1 MCAQTRGRSP
11 ATGPPSHH
19 QRPPIHPHSHTHRT
33 LAPAR
38 TNLPTPDL
46 AHPCTWTLPQRMVNL
61 QSDLSHSPTEGVHC
75 ASFATHAA
83 DQNKSPTRTS
93 AKRARASAP
102 SPSASSSDPSSSSI
116 HRGAARPSQSDA
128 LTADRRSS
136 RRAGTSTCIR
146 TVLCTRCGLR
156 PAGSTSHKSHAL
168 CQCAAW
174 PSLAATIACGD
185 GHDAHTTAACSTTC
199 HTGRLSG
206 TSEIHS
212 TDIFSG
218 SPKQG
223 ASSAVSLAQ
232 RGVAG
237 TLGSCKRDGYA
248 QLWHDG
254 IGRCGRHDL
263 CGFRTIPYMRPLAPL
278 SCARY
283 AVVCPFGM
291 PS

>member
-19 QRPPIHPHSHTHRT
+19 QRPPIHPDSHTHRT

-75 ASFATHAA
+75 ASSATHAA

-116 HRGAARPSQSDA
+116 QRGAARPSQSDA

-136 RRAGTSTCIR
+136 RRTGTSTCIR

-174 PSLAATIACGD
+174 PKP
-185 GHDAHTTAACSTTC
+185 
-199 HTGRLSG
+199 GRNYR
-206 TSEIHS
+206 TRR
-212 TDIFSG
+212 
-218 SPKQG
+218 
-223 ASSAVSLAQ
+223 SA
-232 RGVAG
+232 
-237 TLGSCKRDGYA
+237 
-248 QLWHDG
+248 
-254 IGRCGRHDL
+254 
-263 CGFRTIPYMRPLAPL
+263 
-278 SCARY
+278 
-283 AVVCPFGM
+283 
-291 PS
+291 